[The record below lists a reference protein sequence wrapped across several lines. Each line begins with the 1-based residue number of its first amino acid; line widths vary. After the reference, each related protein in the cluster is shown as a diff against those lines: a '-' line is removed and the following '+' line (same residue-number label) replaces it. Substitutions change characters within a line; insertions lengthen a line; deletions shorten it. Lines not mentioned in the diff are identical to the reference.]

1 METTLTMENLLAI
14 FQAMDRI
21 KPIDRS
27 DYFND
32 YYREIVS
39 RLQDEQKMKS
49 WIESKLK
56 LTGQQDEKLS
66 PEHIINAVEHYLK
79 LTGQEKES

>member
-27 DYFND
+27 DYFNN

-39 RLQDEQKMKS
+39 RLQE
-49 WIESKLK
+49 
-56 LTGQQDEKLS
+56 
-66 PEHIINAVEHYLK
+66 
-79 LTGQEKES
+79 QEKVKNG

>member
-27 DYFND
+27 EYFND

-39 RLQDEQKMKS
+39 RLSEQEKVKQ
-49 WIESKLK
+49 WIES
-56 LTGQQDEKLS
+56 
-66 PEHIINAVEHYLK
+66 NLK

>member
-1 METTLTMENLLAI
+1 METSLTMENLLAI

-32 YYREIVS
+32 YYQEIVS
-39 RLQDEQKMKS
+39 RLSEQEKVKQ
-49 WIESKLK
+49 WIEGNLQ
-56 LTGQQDEKLS
+56 LTS
-66 PEHIINAVEHYLK
+66 
-79 LTGQEKES
+79 QEKES

>member
-1 METTLTMENLLAI
+1 METSLTMENLLAI

-27 DYFND
+27 EYFND

-39 RLQDEQKMKS
+39 RLSEQEKVKQ
-49 WIESKLK
+49 WIEGNLK
-56 LTGQQDEKLS
+56 LTS
-66 PEHIINAVEHYLK
+66 P
-79 LTGQEKES
+79 EKES

>member
-27 DYFND
+27 EYFND

-39 RLQDEQKMKS
+39 RFQEQEKVKQ
-49 WIESKLK
+49 WIEGNLK
-56 LTGQQDEKLS
+56 LTGQDQSGNSQGL
-66 PEHIINAVEHYLK
+66 P
-79 LTGQEKES
+79 G

>member
-27 DYFND
+27 EYFND

-39 RLQDEQKMKS
+39 RLSEQEKVKQ
-49 WIESKLK
+49 WIEGNLK
-56 LTGQQDEKLS
+56 LTS
-66 PEHIINAVEHYLK
+66 P
-79 LTGQEKES
+79 EKES